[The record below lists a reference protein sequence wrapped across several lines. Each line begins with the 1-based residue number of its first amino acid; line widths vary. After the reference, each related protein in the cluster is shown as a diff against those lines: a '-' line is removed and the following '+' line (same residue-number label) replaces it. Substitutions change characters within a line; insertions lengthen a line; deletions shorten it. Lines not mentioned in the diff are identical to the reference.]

1 MTADLGADIVFLT
14 ALSLEYDAIHAH
26 LTDARSH
33 IDPDGTRYAI
43 GGLPGAGC
51 RVALALIGEGNL
63 AAAALAG
70 RAIQDFKPRTLMLV
84 GIAGGLTDDAAVGDV
99 VVATRVHAYQGGREE
114 SDVFRPRPRGW
125 PVAHGLEQLAREVA
139 QSGAWTAPLP
149 DATGES
155 VPRVHFKPLVSGD
168 VVLDSRT
175 SPLAGL
181 IAKYY
186 SDAIAI
192 DMESAGV
199 AEAAHRKNFHQAI
212 TIRGISDAADG
223 AKRHIDAAGW
233 QSRAAAHAAAFA
245 VTLAQRI
252 EKSAPAP
259 ADLRDRLHGAR
270 TSTMHGL
277 RALSAPRLYS
287 AIRRGRWPAQVLSAI
302 MVATVSVFV
311 YIGVTSLVQDRTGPG
326 EPGTTTSGTRDHADP
341 VNWTT
346 VRTGRDV
353 TLDDWRMIDF
363 ETGDTADFDLDGVN
377 NLPSMD
383 LALSHDAT
391 RVYGR
396 LSVLETPGDHAV
408 SRCLAA
414 ERYTDSIQA
423 NLRERLTRGRDVCVR
438 TKEDGLAMLTVD
450 QAPNAAFVRLVF
462 HYTVWKLR

>member
-1 MTADLGADIVFLT
+1 MAADLGADIVFLT
-14 ALSLEYDAIHAH
+14 ALSLEYDAIYAH

-43 GGLPGAGC
+43 GGLAGAEC
-51 RVALALIGEGNL
+51 QVALALIGEGNL

-70 RAIQDFKPRTLMLV
+70 RAIQDFKPRALMLV
-84 GIAGGLTDDAAVGDV
+84 GVAGGLTDDAAVGDV

-114 SDVFRPRPRGW
+114 SDVFRPRSRGW

-139 QSGAWTAPLP
+139 QSGAWTATLP
-149 DATGES
+149 DATGEAA
-155 VPRVHFKPLVSGD
+155 PRVHFKPIVSGD

-181 IAKYY
+181 IAKFY

-199 AEAAHRKNFHQAI
+199 AEAAHRKNFHHAI

-223 AKRHIDAAGW
+223 AKRHVDAAGW

-245 VTLAQRI
+245 VTLANWI
-252 EKSAPAP
+252 EKSAPGP
-259 ADLRDRLHGAR
+259 ADLRDRLYTAR
-270 TSTMHGL
+270 ASTIHGL
-277 RALSAPRLYS
+277 RSLSAPRLRS
-287 AIRRGRWPAQVLSAI
+287 AIRRGSWPAQALAAI

-311 YIGVTSLVQDRTGPG
+311 YIGVTSLVQDRTAPD
-326 EPGTTTSGTRDHADP
+326 ERGTTTSGTRDHAEAA
-341 VNWTT
+341 NWTT
-346 VRTGRDV
+346 IRTGRDV
-353 TLDDWRMIDF
+353 TLNDWRMIDF

-383 LALSHDAT
+383 LALSHEAT
-391 RVYGR
+391 RVYGW
-396 LSVLETPGDHAV
+396 LSVLETSGDHSI

-414 ERYTDSIQA
+414 ERYADSIQA
-423 NLRERLTRGRDVCVR
+423 NLRDRLTLGRDVCVR
-438 TKEDGLAMLTVD
+438 TKEDGLAMLTID
-450 QAPNAAFVRLVF
+450 QAPDAAFVRLVF
-462 HYTVWKLR
+462 HYTLWKRR